1 MIRMKSGALWEHC
14 RGLALAD
21 FSRDPRSSDNRRA
34 RRIFVF
40 LSGKQH
46 KISPISRRPNF
57 TKFEH
62 NMSIG
67 VAMKTFE
74 TEFWKFYRK

>member
-1 MIRMKSGALWEHC
+1 LGAISTAVTAGEP
-14 RGLALAD
+14 GEI
-21 FSRDPRSSDNRRA
+21 N
-34 RRIFVF
+34 
-40 LSGKQH
+40 LSGKQRT
-46 KISPISRRPNF
+46 ISQISHQSNF

-74 TEFWKFYRK
+74 TEF